1 MITSM
6 ICRWV
11 ISGAGAEAVAGA
23 GTESGEVCIECKV
36 TVSAINLQGAIASI
50 TDTLAGH
57 KSAPKTKETPVSH
70 TRPRRTVLLA
80 VLSALVVL
88 TVALSAGLLLL
99 RGPGSSDAAA
109 SAEDAVLSDFE
120 AEAPAGRPVPRL
132 PATPQAVDTFDKQA
146 LSTDDPA
153 SLWLVA
159 NKTRP
164 ITPAGY
170 VPADLVDVPIAHI
183 FAPKLRAEAADA
195 AVAVFAAFTADT
207 GLAMTSQ
214 SAYRSFAAQTL
225 IYDRDAAVNGTLD
238 TDQGIAR
245 PGHSEHQTGLAI
257 DISAV
262 PAVCSLAACFA
273 ETPQGEWLAENAWK
287 YGFLLRYPADK
298 VAVTGFEFEPWH
310 FRYIGVELATEM
322 REQKVSTLE
331 EFFGLPAAPDY
342 L

>member
-1 MITSM
+1 M
-6 ICRWV
+6 
-11 ISGAGAEAVAGA
+11 
-23 GTESGEVCIECKV
+23 
-36 TVSAINLQGAIASI
+36 
-50 TDTLAGH
+50 
-57 KSAPKTKETPVSH
+57 SH

-80 VLSALVVL
+80 VLSALVLL
-88 TVALSAGLLLL
+88 TGALSAG
-99 RGPGSSDAAA
+99 
-109 SAEDAVLSDFE
+109 VLSVRGLGPLNSSATANDATLSDYQ
-120 AEAPAGRPVPRL
+120 AEAPATRPTPRL
-132 PATPQAVDTFDKQA
+132 QTTPQAVATFDKQA

-164 ITPAGY
+164 ITPTGY

-183 FAPKLRAEAADA
+183 FAPKLRAEAAEA
-195 AVAVFAAFTADT
+195 AVAVFAAFTAET

-225 IYDRDAAVNGTLD
+225 IYDRDAAVNGTAD

-257 DISAV
+257 DISAA

-273 ETPQGEWLAENAWK
+273 ETPQGEWLAENAWR

-322 REQKVSTLE
+322 REQNVSTLE
-331 EFFGLPAAPDY
+331 EFFGLPAAPGY